1 MMNVLICYTSK
12 TGNTKEVALL
22 IEEAF
27 CLYGHA
33 VKTINVEHMFAI
45 ESLISNAH
53 LLLFGSY
60 TWGNGQL
67 PNEMR
72 KLLRFL
78 IKERNL
84 SLPPVALFGTGD
96 QMWPYYCRA
105 VDEMAYHL
113 RKVTPVLGMLKI
125 EQSPRGHQQHLPALF
140 VQRLLGEVERF
151 VIDESKVVGTVAS
164 K

>member
-1 MMNVLICYTSK
+1 MNVLICYTSK

-22 IEEAF
+22 IEQAF
-27 CLYGHA
+27 RSYGHA
-33 VKTINVEHMFAI
+33 VKTIDVQHTFAI
-45 ESLISNAH
+45 ESLIREAH

-67 PNEMR
+67 PDEMR

-78 IKERNL
+78 IKERKL
-84 SLPPVALFGTGD
+84 PLPPVALFGTGD
-96 QMWPYYCRA
+96 QMWTYYCRA

-113 RKVTPVLGMLKI
+113 QKVTSVLGMLKI
-125 EQSPRGHQQHLPALF
+125 EQSPRGHQKHLPAIF
-140 VQRLLGEVERF
+140 VQQLLQEVERF
-151 VIDESKVVGTVAS
+151 VIDESEIVGTVAS

>member
-1 MMNVLICYTSK
+1 MNVLICYTSK

-27 CLYGHA
+27 RSYGHA
-33 VKTINVEHMFAI
+33 VKTISIQHILAI
-45 ESLISNAH
+45 ESLIDQAE

-67 PNEMR
+67 PEEM
-72 KLLRFL
+72 KQLLRFL
-78 IKERNL
+78 IKECKFP
-84 SLPPVALFGTGD
+84 LPPVAVFGTGD

-113 RKVTPVLGMLKI
+113 RKVTSVLGTLKI

-140 VQRLLGEVERF
+140 VQQLLEEVERF

>member
-1 MMNVLICYTSK
+1 MNVLICYTSK

-27 CLYGHA
+27 RSYGHA
-33 VKTINVEHMFAI
+33 VKTIDIEHIFAI
-45 ESLISNAH
+45 ESLIHEAH

-67 PNEMR
+67 PDEMR

-78 IKERNL
+78 IKERKL
-84 SLPPVALFGTGD
+84 PLPPVAVFGTGD

-105 VDEMAYHL
+105 VDEMEYHL
-113 RKVTPVLGMLKI
+113 RKVTTVLGTLKI
-125 EQSPRGHQQHLPALF
+125 EQSPRGHQQHLPTVF
-140 VQRLLGEVERF
+140 VQQLLEEVDRF
-151 VIDESKVVGTVAS
+151 VIGESKIARAVAS

>member
-1 MMNVLICYTSK
+1 MNVLICYTSK

-27 CLYGHA
+27 RSYGHA
-33 VKTINVEHMFAI
+33 VKTISIQHIFAI
-45 ESLISNAH
+45 ESLIDQAE

-67 PNEMR
+67 PEEM
-72 KLLRFL
+72 KQLLRFL
-78 IKERNL
+78 IKERKL
-84 SLPPVALFGTGD
+84 PLPPVAVFGTGD

-113 RKVTPVLGMLKI
+113 RKVTPVFGTLKI
-125 EQSPRGHQQHLPALF
+125 EQSPRGHQQHLPAVF
-140 VQRLLGEVERF
+140 VQQLLQEVERF
-151 VIDESKVVGTVAS
+151 VIDESKIVGTVAS